1 MIYNHRVKRNGV
13 YYEAGQDVPDI
24 INSNS
29 ENEGQHEE
37 MPFSDSEIE
46 METAPTKRGRPKKA
60 E

>member
-1 MIYNHRVKRNGV
+1 M

-37 MPFSDSEIE
+37 FPFLDSEIE
-46 METAPTKRGRPKKA
+46 MEIAPAKRGRPRKA